1 MIFFWSKTLSG
12 STRLFEKRVA
22 VWRCLLGPTCLIG
35 GQDAFNVFN
44 SFCVFSNVEYVETYA
59 KTLN

>member
-1 MIFFWSKTLSG
+1 MIFFRSKTLSG
-12 STRLFEKRVA
+12 STRLFKKRVA
-22 VWRCLLGPTCLIG
+22 VLRRLLGPTCLIG